1 MPLMACLLSA
11 HCCTASGTAWSWW
24 HFMQAWLWLE
34 TEAASLAIDAGVAAA
49 ICGHPAEA
57 NVSI

>member
-1 MPLMACLLSA
+1 
-11 HCCTASGTAWSWW
+11 
-24 HFMQAWLWLE
+24 MQVWLWLE
-34 TEAASLAIDAGVAAA
+34 TEASSLAIDAGVAAA